1 MGNYFWS
8 TSGVIRDELAGGA
21 EFPLSVWNVNVG
33 ASAVIERGQLLC
45 ASSPTAEFK
54 LVTDASDA
62 SKVLGI
68 AACDFTA
75 DDTHTVTTAY
85 VAGVF
90 NGNRLKL
97 GGDSTLTIDAFS
109 NELRKQNI
117 HLTSIKDLF

>member
-1 MGNYFWS
+1 MSEYFYE
-8 TSGVIRDELAGGA
+8 TDGVIRDELAGGA

-90 NGNRLKL
+90 NGNRIKL
-97 GGDSTLTIDAFS
+97 GGDSTLTLEPFA
-109 NELRKQNI
+109 NELRKQNLHI
-117 HLTSIKDLF
+117 TNIKDLY